1 MSLALN
7 GGALRGSRRISRFTT
22 VALAMGCQV
31 VVVGGAAPGAAC
43 LQENESVAGVRRSA
57 APELADAIAAALNS
71 ALEGGGWKVTP
82 AGDGSGFAF
91 EVTGPGGR
99 SMEFELP
106 DLTDILG
113 RVARGEAGFA
123 ELGGA
128 GIEEGGSPP
137 DWVPVYP
144 GVRSNANTSI
154 GATDLVVGGNV
165 YVAGANTADVLMW
178 HFNWADRI
186 DTRGAAEEL
195 YIPASGSGGL
205 GRFVL
210 AFDLWSVTVFATGD
224 GRGSSLLVVLYTK
237 FAEGGEISAGDPAS
251 AGGSRSR

>member
-1 MSLALN
+1 MSLALSR
-7 GGALRGSRRISRFTT
+7 GALRRSRGISRFNA
-22 VALAMGCQV
+22 VALAVGCQV
-31 VVVGGAAPGAAC
+31 VVVGGTAPNAVC
-43 LQENESVAGVRRSA
+43 LQESESAAGVRPSA
-57 APELADAIAAALNS
+57 APELAGAIAAALNS
-71 ALEGGGWKVTP
+71 TLERRGWRVTS
-82 AGDGSGFAF
+82 AEDGSGFAF
-91 EVTGPGGR
+91 EVTDPGGR
-99 SMEFELP
+99 STEFELP

-113 RVARGEAGFA
+113 RVSRGEAGFA

-154 GATDLVVGGNV
+154 RATDLVVGGNV
-165 YVAGANTADVLMW
+165 YVADAGTADVLMW
-178 HFNWADRI
+178 YFNWADRI
-186 DTRGAAEEL
+186 GTRGAAEEL
-195 YIPASGSGGL
+195 HIPASGSGGI

-237 FAEGGEISAGDPAS
+237 FAERGKISAGDPAS
-251 AGGSRSR
+251 AGGS

>member
-22 VALAMGCQV
+22 VALAVGCQL
-31 VVVGGAAPGAAC
+31 VVVGGAAPKAAC
-43 LQENESVAGVRRSA
+43 LQENEPAAGVRQSA
-57 APELADAIAAALNS
+57 APELASAIAAALNS

-82 AGDGSGFAF
+82 AGEGSGFAF

-113 RVARGEAGFA
+113 RVSRGEAGFA

-128 GIEEGGSPP
+128 GITEPEPPP

-144 GVRSNANTSI
+144 GVRSHMNTSI
-154 GATDLVVGGNV
+154 RTTDLVVGGNV
-165 YVAGANTADVLMW
+165 YVAGAGTADLLMW
-178 HFNWADRI
+178 YFNWADRI
-186 DTRGAAEEL
+186 GTRGAAEEL
-195 YIPASGSGGL
+195 HIPASGSGGI

-210 AFDLWSVTVFATGD
+210 SFDLWSVTVFATGD

-237 FAEGGEISAGDPAS
+237 FAEGGKVSAGDPAS